1 MTHVERYQ
9 QLLAL
14 NEQTA
19 PKDHQYAAAF
29 FVLSFDEELYSLASK
44 PGMITDD
51 GINFPKM
58 RQSKRHLSAPDQH
71 LLSVAHNLFSGHS
84 SCPENPYWLLSQLP
98 APHYICA
105 LQAIGVVGGKLS
117 FEIERGEFVFSDAPL
132 RQTMQFY
139 LETEK
144 MREAFLSR

>member
-58 RQSKRHLSAPDQH
+58 RQSKCHLSDPNQH

-84 SCPENPYWLLSQLP
+84 SCPENPYWVLSQLP

-105 LQAIGVVGGKLS
+105 LQAIGIVGGKLS

>member
-44 PGMITDD
+44 PGMITSD

-58 RQSKRHLSAPDQH
+58 RQSKRHLSDPHQH
-71 LLSVAHNLFSGHS
+71 ST
-84 SCPENPYWLLSQLP
+84 CPENPYWVLSQLP

-105 LQAIGVVGGKLS
+105 LQAIGIVGGKLS

-139 LETEK
+139 LEIEK